1 MRLRVIAILALL
13 LVSLILMSA
22 AQSTDYTG
30 KAKVVLKL
38 TKMPEM
44 PAMPQNAATGSAE
57 TFGLSADA
65 VAMPNAPQGTMVQCE
80 VLYSG
85 DPSVKA
91 GQAYT
96 LYINYDPKNNP
107 IGFQAGL
114 IDKLKSGTVIGIN
127 DYTLDGNMITV
138 TVGTT
143 SDWGK
148 KISILDISGTDPDEQ
163 KNPFLIDLGG
173 FRQFSAFPA
182 FNTTTTRPMMNT
194 SGFSWNNSIF
204 GGPSG
209 TTQFSGI
216 FDMIGH
222 LFD

>member
-13 LVSLILMSA
+13 VASLIVFSA

-57 TFGLSADA
+57 TFGLSADT
-65 VAMPNAPQGTMVQCE
+65 VAMPDVPQGTMVQGE

-85 DPSVKA
+85 DPAVKA

-96 LYINYDPKNNP
+96 LYINYDPKNKP
-107 IGFQAGL
+107 TGFQAGL
-114 IDKLKSGTVIGIN
+114 IDRLKSGAVVGVN
-127 DYTLDGNMITV
+127 DYTLDGNILTV
-138 TVGTT
+138 NIVPA
-143 SDWGK
+143 SDWSK
-148 KISILDISGTDPDEQ
+148 KISIIDLSGTDPAEQ

-182 FNTTTTRPMMNT
+182 LNYNTEFKPMFNMSSPGMGLNAGMP
-194 SGFSWNNSIF
+194 GF
-204 GGPSG
+204 
-209 TTQFSGI
+209 QQASGI
-216 FDMIGH
+216 FNMFSHFFG
-222 LFD
+222 